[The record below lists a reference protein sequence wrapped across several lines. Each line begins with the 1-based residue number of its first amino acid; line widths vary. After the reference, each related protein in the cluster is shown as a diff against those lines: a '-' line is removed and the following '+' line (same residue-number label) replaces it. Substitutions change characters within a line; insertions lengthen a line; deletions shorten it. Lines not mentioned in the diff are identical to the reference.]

1 MEELPAFLYQCGI
14 IQAQMLTWPV
24 NSAVDLGCVNLVL
37 AAGQAAQLSELGLC
51 VLWSCVFQIPKYK
64 AVFSHH
70 YL

>member
-1 MEELPAFLYQCGI
+1 MMEELPAFLYQCGI

-51 VLWSCVFQIPKYK
+51 VL
-64 AVFSHH
+64 
-70 YL
+70 